1 MKRILCLDPGPERT
15 GWCVL
20 DVDDWKVVQTGHADW
35 ETVLDMLRRADF
47 AGVAAE
53 AIVMYTFPG
62 ASPNNRLVLATNFQL
77 GRVFQ
82 VCRDLGVEYRQE
94 TRARIIR
101 QLTGL
106 FVYGTKTDDE
116 GARKCVSVSK
126 ADMQATVQQLLG
138 LSAPIRPQH
147 ANDACCA
154 GLVLWGHPRVQQVA
168 DAEAERQ
175 QQRKARPRRRKS
187 AA

>member
-35 ETVLDMLRRADF
+35 ETVLDMLLRADF

-138 LSAPIRPQH
+138 HFDFDVDR
-147 ANDACCA
+147 
-154 GLVLWGHPRVQQVA
+154 GLVSLPESSHRLFILNNPVQT
-168 DAEAERQ
+168 
-175 QQRKARPRRRKS
+175 
-187 AA
+187 AAGVEPVGKGDDGVK